1 MAIREIQ
8 DNVVFFGGAFFSFY
22 VVGRERA
29 ALIELGISQTAPVVA
44 RVLRDE
50 LGITPAWL
58 VAPHSHY
65 DHSGGATRLM
75 RAFPDAGLVA
85 GQAAADILADGANR
99 LIHAAAMEKVN
110 GNPLFERAFP
120 DADTVVECGAVE
132 TTRVL
137 RGGDTIETDAG
148 ALEIIE
154 TPGHSPCSLSL
165 FHRESGALF
174 VSDACGMPLPSGRI
188 WPTAFDDV
196 KQYIASLH
204 AMLRLEPEAV
214 CPGHFPF
221 FSNGRASRFIEK
233 TLAATENFFERVHRL
248 VEQFGPDE
256 PKVLEQLRNEY
267 DEDVTFIQDNIL
279 RYGNRAM
286 ARQVIEQYDEYESK

>member
-1 MAIREIQ
+1 MAIREIH
-8 DNVVFFGGAFFSFY
+8 DKVVFFGGAFFSFY

-44 RVLRDE
+44 RVLREE

-65 DHSGGATRLM
+65 DHSGGATRLL
-75 RAFPDAGLVA
+75 RAFPGAALAA
-85 GQAAADILADGANR
+85 GQATADILADSANC

-132 TTRVL
+132 TARVL
-137 RGGDTIETDAG
+137 GGGDAINTDAG
-148 ALEIIE
+148 ALEIME

-165 FHRESGALF
+165 FQRETGTLF

-204 AMLRLEPEAV
+204 AMLQLQPEAV

-221 FSNGRASRFIEK
+221 FNNNRARRFIEK
-233 TLAATENFFERVHRL
+233 TLAATENFFERTHRL

-256 PKVLEQLRNEY
+256 AQILEQLRKEY
-267 DEDVTFIQDNIL
+267 DEDVTFIQENIL

-286 ARQVIEQYDEYESK
+286 ARQVIEQYEVE